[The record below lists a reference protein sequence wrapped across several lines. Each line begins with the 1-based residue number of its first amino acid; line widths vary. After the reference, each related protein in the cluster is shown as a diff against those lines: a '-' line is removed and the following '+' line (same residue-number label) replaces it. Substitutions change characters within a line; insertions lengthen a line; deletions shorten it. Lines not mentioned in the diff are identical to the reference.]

1 MARDIVSNGAAV
13 NPLQRLVR
21 YKAWA
26 DRLFYETL
34 AGLPE
39 QDLLAPRPI
48 YFGSMIR
55 TLHHAY
61 AMDRVWQAHLLGQA
75 HGYTSRNPEAHPPFD
90 ALWTLQLEMDAW
102 YVDYAD
108 RLDPGQQD
116 EIVRFEFIG
125 GGSGAMTR
133 SDILLHVVNH
143 TTYHRGHVADMLY
156 DLSVFP
162 PTTDYPVFVREQA
175 AEA

>member
-1 MARDIVSNGAAV
+1 MKS
-13 NPLQRLVR
+13 LQRLAR

-34 AGLPE
+34 ADLPE
-39 QDLLAPRPI
+39 SDLLAPRPI

-55 TLHHAY
+55 TLHHTY
-61 AMDRVWQAHLLGQA
+61 AMDRVWQAHLLGEA
-75 HGYTSRNPEAHPPFD
+75 HGYASRNPDTHPPFD
-90 ALWTLQLEMDAW
+90 DLWSRQLEMDAW
-102 YVDYAD
+102 YVAYAD
-108 RLDPGQQD
+108 GLDPDKAD
-116 EIVRFEFIG
+116 EIVRFDFIG

-133 SDILLHVVNH
+133 GDILLHVVNH

-162 PTTDYPVFVREQA
+162 PTTDYPVFLREQA
-175 AEA
+175 AVT